1 MKKSIKRTLSLLLA
15 LTMVLSLGLPAY
27 AINIDDVDYEEK
39 TFESI
44 DEPIGA
50 KETEL
55 TEKDDPHPAAEFSFV
70 GEDGFAVEVSA
81 PEGALPFGAEI
92 RVERLNDLADVQA
105 AVDNAEGLQ
114 GDVQLAAD
122 ISFWLDDQEIEPA
135 EGTKLLVRMI
145 APEIEG
151 IAEPIVIHIPDGE
164 NAVPEIVEQL
174 GSSDIILANTVSF
187 EADDFSV
194 YAVIGEV
201 IIEDG
206 AGSIDFESDDYIVT
220 VTYTEEA
227 KIPVGTKLTVS
238 EIPFDSE
245 DYWMYHAAAQDK
257 LNENA
262 VFTIGSEIDPDTRR
276 GVGDAIFVDVSLE
289 FNGKPFEPAVPLQVK
304 ITLKDN
310 ALFCPA
316 GEDAYVVH
324 FGAKGTELIED
335 VAFGL
340 DVAELPEGMPDGIL
354 LNSFDYEQNGF
365 SVIGMIATDKYVDYE
380 NATLSDPLDVAALNA
395 AAHNPLRADAQIAAG
410 KTVTDNDHDGIYEL
424 SLSVTGAAETSTTT
438 EVNKSNV
445 ILVIDVSGS
454 MDGTVFS
461 EYTYSADTYSN
472 SNTYRN
478 SASTYG
484 SRVYYNTSREGWFTS
499 QNPNWWDSAYTGTV
513 YLQETR
519 MSATKRAACALVDT
533 LLENNTTENPDTIE
547 ISVIKFANYTASGSY
562 NGTET
567 LISKSTSASNIKAQ
581 INGLSEGGGTN
592 WAAALRQAKSEAD
605 TKYKPEEGQS
615 TSIIFLTD
623 GLPTF
628 YLNRAP
634 GASGTISQQ
643 GSGYEDNNN
652 VRDSFAGTNNNPGGA
667 KPYARALI
675 RENNAD
681 TGYTFYS
688 IFAYG
693 TTNGSRC
700 LNNLTRH
707 AYTGNNSI
715 AWNTTGQP
723 TDEHFFNATNTEDL
737 EAAFA
742 SIAHS
747 ITNAVG
753 FAGVSVSDGVSLGAT
768 NTSVAV
774 GGTVDNGSMRYTVSK
789 GSTLYEVKFSND
801 TPAKATFTI
810 YGDGDPVVLT
820 DAEPETVTTTIGDTT
835 INSQVYEVELN
846 GKTYKMSPA
855 TIDPATGMVKWDL
868 AGLGILEDGVTYK
881 LSFDVWPNQTAYDI
895 AADLNNGIYPNVD
908 AALAAYNITGEEA
921 TRVKNALHHNDDGSY
936 DIQTNYM
943 QEVEF
948 YPATS
953 HTDEE
958 TGETVWEYGDKQ
970 TQPITQPP
978 AIPLEGSSLP
988 LDKAWEADL
997 AESELNELLWKNG
1010 EIGGTSTEYG
1020 ITLHVW
1026 KADTEAEV
1034 LAKSA
1039 QPISDTNKPYQSY
1052 PLGWDETVEGVDK
1065 YVWSRDM
1072 AVAPGMMVNVAEAER
1087 LGFDVTDESKL
1098 VSFTPEATEEEP
1110 NPEAQL
1116 YYVVEAGHYYYVTED
1131 GSDLHFELFTH
1142 VYHPMIIDGH
1152 LYDLTIDSSTT
1163 PATLVEK
1170 EPMAHVLAENYLKG
1184 GLNIDKVVSSTQ
1196 IAAVTAE
1203 DGTVTLNNVTEVE
1216 DCEDEFVFKI
1226 TLWKEDENGNI
1237 SPVYTYDDQFGVK
1250 NDDGT
1255 IDADK
1260 AISGSIGYREFGK
1273 VTNEETGERET
1284 LGRDVIIFE
1293 DSTNAA
1299 ARLEKNK
1306 RGTHDPVYATKEGN
1320 KTVIELR
1327 MPACGE
1333 IRIVNLPR
1341 GTQYTVEE
1349 VLDTSGAYTFGGTAS
1364 GVKKDEDSG
1373 VQDITYGTV
1382 NKTEGKIHGNQASV
1396 ETFYNWAANFYV
1408 YHSADNKIEKISF
1421 SDNRVK
1427 GDYDEEN
1434 KTYTYTFNI
1443 ANETKENFLYAGY
1456 YKSGF
1461 SGAKVTTAE
1470 AAAALTYAKATYNTA
1485 YDGEHKDGQWASD
1498 TTGFA
1503 PYLGDKSMWTGTA
1516 ETANGLKLAVKV
1528 NDFFILRECPDVYM
1542 QSVLRY
1548 TYYDNADQ
1556 DMGTVWLVG
1565 VVDDDTFYKQSGLL
1579 PQVVITDGKISASGE
1594 PIVGDITDALTITP
1608 LGRPQNKTDITVDD
1622 LLSRISSGTTST
1634 KGFVL
1639 YKQIWDCKDEAEN
1652 PFLVANDEKTA
1663 MFWDTPDGV
1672 RVTGIRICSVANI
1685 DGTASTI
1692 KLTKAFVPSTLT
1704 DLNKTTTE
1712 STENP

>member
-15 LTMVLSLGLPAY
+15 LTMVLSIGLPAY
-27 AINIDDVDYEEK
+27 ALKIDPIDRGDTE
-39 TFESI
+39 FEFI
-44 DEPIGA
+44 EEPIGA
-50 KETEL
+50 EQFEG
-55 TEKDDPHPAAEFSFV
+55 TEKDVVYPEAEFSYI
-70 GEDGFAVEVSA
+70 GEDSFAVEVFA
-81 PEGALPFGAEI
+81 PEGALPAETEM

-114 GDVQLAAD
+114 GNVHLAAD

-135 EGTKLLVRMI
+135 EGTKLLVRMS

-151 IAEPIVIHIPDGE
+151 IAEPVVIHIPDGE
-164 NAVPEIVEQL
+164 NAVPEIVDQN
-174 GSSDIILANTVSF
+174 GSSDILMADTIEF
-187 EADDFSV
+187 EASDFSV

-201 IIEDG
+201 IIEDEE
-206 AGSIDFESDDYIVT
+206 GSIEFETDRYFVT
-220 VTYTEEA
+220 VSFTKEA
-227 KIPVGTKLTVS
+227 KIPYGTKLTVS
-238 EIPFDSE
+238 EIPFLSDE
-245 DYWMYHAAAQDK
+245 YFEYRAAAQDK

-262 VFTIGSEIDPDTRR
+262 VFGGEEDPDTRR
-276 GVGDAIFVDVSLE
+276 GVGNAVFLNVSLE
-289 FNGKPFEPAVPLQVK
+289 LAGEPIEPAVPLDVK
-304 ITLKDN
+304 IDLKDGG
-310 ALFCPA
+310 LFCKA
-316 GEDAYVVH
+316 GEDAMVVD
-324 FGAKGTELIED
+324 FDADGAELIED
-335 VAFGL
+335 VAL
-340 DVAELPEGMPDGIL
+340 TMSLEELPEGMPDGAL
-354 LNSFDYEQNGF
+354 LNGFDYVQDGF
-365 SVIGMIATDKYVDYE
+365 SVVGLVTTDQYIDF
-380 NATLSDPLDVAALNA
+380 DAAMPA
-395 AAHNPLRADAQIAAG
+395 GVSQPGQPLRDDNPQISAG
-410 KTVTDNDHDGIYEL
+410 KSVTDNDHDGIYEL
-424 SLSVTGAAETSTTT
+424 ALSVTGKADTSTTT
-438 EVNKSNV
+438 TVQKSNV
-445 ILVIDVSGS
+445 VIIIDVSGS
-454 MDGTVFS
+454 MGNNQSWIYS
-461 EYTYSADTYSN
+461 EYTYSEDTYDPDT
-472 SNTYRN
+472 TYYTED
-478 SASTYG
+478 TYYG
-484 SRVYYNTSREGWFTS
+484 RLEVAYNTTTGTWYYVNYPTY
-499 QNPNWWDSAYTGTV
+499 NYDGTV
-513 YLQETR
+513 YIYETR
-519 MSATKRAACALVDT
+519 LSATKRAACKLVDN
-533 LLENNTTENPDTIE
+533 LLENNTTANPDIIE
-547 ISVIKFANYTASGSY
+547 ISLIKFANYTASGSN
-562 NGTET
+562 NGTQT
-567 LISKSTSASNIKAQ
+567 LVSKSVDGAELKRE
-581 INGLSEGGGTN
+581 INGLSSGGGTN

-605 TKYKPEEGQS
+605 TKYNTADQEGET

-623 GLPTF
+623 GLPTY

-643 GSGYEDNNN
+643 GGGGEGDNN

-675 RENNAD
+675 RYNNAD

-693 TTNGSRC
+693 TDNGSRC

-723 TDEHFFNATNTEDL
+723 TDEHFFNAQNTADL
-737 EAAFA
+737 EAAFE

-747 ITNAVG
+747 ITDSVG
-753 FAGVSVSDGVSLGAT
+753 FAGVSINDGVSLGAT

-774 GGTVDNGSMRYTVSK
+774 GGTVDNSSMRYTVSK
-789 GSTLYEVKFSND
+789 GGILYEVKFDNSN
-801 TPAKATFTI
+801 PAKATFTI
-810 YGDGDPVVLT
+810 YGDGDPVVLPDDT
-820 DAEPETVTTTIGDTT
+820 PETVTTTIGETT
-835 INSQVYEVELN
+835 ITSQVYSVTVGTGDN
-846 GKTYKMSPA
+846 AKTYKMSPA
-855 TIDPATGMVKWDL
+855 TIDPDTGMVKWDL

-881 LSFDVWPNQTAYDI
+881 LAFDVWANQVAYDI
-895 AADLNNGIYPNVD
+895 AADLNNKIYADVDEAIAAYVD
-908 AALAAYNITGEEA
+908 AGIIENDAAEIA
-921 TRVKNALHHNDDGSY
+921 RIKNALLKNADGSY
-936 DIQTNYM
+936 SIQTNYE
-943 QEVEF
+943 QSVEF
-948 YPATS
+948 YPAES
-953 HTDEE
+953 KTDEN
-958 TGETVWEYGDKQ
+958 GETVWEYGDKV
-970 TQPITQPP
+970 TQPIEKPP
-978 AIPLEGSSLP
+978 AVPLQGSSLP
-988 LDKAWEADL
+988 LTKVWEADL
-997 AESELNELLWKNG
+997 AESELDELLWVNG
-1010 EIGGTSTEYG
+1010 QVNGTPTKYG

-1026 KADTEAEV
+1026 KAETEAALE
-1034 LAKSA
+1034 AMIKPDSGA
-1039 QPISDTNKPYQSY
+1039 TPYQSY
-1052 PLGWDETVEGVDK
+1052 ALGWDEEAGK
-1065 YVWSRDM
+1065 YIWNRDM

-1087 LGFDVTDESKL
+1087 LGFDIEADDAVIVT
-1098 VSFTPEATEEEP
+1098 FTPDPTEEEP
-1110 NPEAQL
+1110 NPEPKQ
-1116 YYVVEAGHYYYVTED
+1116 YYVVEPGHYYYVTEE

-1142 VYHPMIIDGH
+1142 IYHPMIVDGT
-1152 LYDLTIDSSTT
+1152 LYDI
-1163 PATLVEK
+1163 TLSDDGSLIEMMQKMTAV
-1170 EPMAHVLAENYLKG
+1170 VAENYLKG

-1196 IAAVTAE
+1196 IAAVTAD

-1226 TLWKEDENGNI
+1226 TLWKEDEDGNI
-1237 SPVYTYDDQFGVK
+1237 SPVYTYDDQFGAKDK
-1250 NDDGT
+1250 NGNLDPDL
-1255 IDADK
+1255 

-1327 MPACGE
+1327 IPACGE

-1349 VLDTSGAYTFGGTAS
+1349 VLDSSGAYTFGGTAS

-1373 VQDITYGTV
+1373 VQNITYGTV
-1382 NKTEGKIHGNQASV
+1382 NKTEGEIHGNQASV

-1443 ANETKENFLYAGY
+1443 ANETKEHFLYAGY

-1470 AAAALTYAKATYNTA
+1470 AAAALPYAKATYNTA

-1503 PYLGDKSMWTGTA
+1503 PYLGDKAMWTGTA

-1548 TYYDNADQ
+1548 TYYDNADK

-1565 VVDDDTFYKQSGLL
+1565 VVDDDTVYKQSGLL
-1579 PQVVITDGKISASGE
+1579 PQVVITDGKISASGD
-1594 PIVGDITDALTITP
+1594 PIVGDITEALTITP
-1608 LGRPQNKTDITVDD
+1608 LGRPENKTDITVDD

-1685 DGTASTI
+1685 GGTASTI

-1704 DLNKTTTE
+1704 DLNETTTE